1 MSWCFGAGGFPR
13 GGGIQH
19 SRRGKQSPFGGR
31 YRDPIR
37 RVAVRG
43 EPVALR
49 HAGKLDLKVAAG
61 PVTFALRDLGT
72 LFAYFTLAAWWL

>member
-1 MSWCFGAGGFPR
+1 
-13 GGGIQH
+13 
-19 SRRGKQSPFGGR
+19 
-31 YRDPIR
+31 
-37 RVAVRG
+37 VAVRG